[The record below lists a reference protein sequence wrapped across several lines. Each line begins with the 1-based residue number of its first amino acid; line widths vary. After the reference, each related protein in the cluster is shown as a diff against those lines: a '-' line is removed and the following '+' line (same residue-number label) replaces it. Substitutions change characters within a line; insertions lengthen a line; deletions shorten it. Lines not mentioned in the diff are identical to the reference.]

1 MLSKVKSI
9 KGFKLE
15 AIDGDIGKVEEF
27 YFDDR
32 RWTIRYLVA
41 DTGTWL
47 AERQVLISPYALL
60 SVLKDDKHISVNLT
74 KKQIEESPSLYTD
87 KPVSQ
92 QFEEAYYGYYGWPMY
107 WSGPYTWGVNP
118 YLMREFDQAKEPAE
132 KAQAK
137 AWDHHLRSTA
147 DVSGYHVQ
155 AVDGEIGHVSD
166 FIIDDDNW
174 SIRYLVVDTRNWL
187 PGKKV
192 LVSPRWI
199 ERVSWPES
207 KVFANL
213 SREAIQESPEYTDEF
228 LLTRDYET
236 ELHRHYNL
244 EGYWVDELTISQE
257 RP

>member
-1 MLSKVKSI
+1 MLSKIKSI

-15 AIDGDIGKVEEF
+15 GIDGDIGKVKEF

-41 DTGTWL
+41 DTGSWL

-60 SVLKDDKHISVNLT
+60 NVLSQDKHISVNLT

-107 WSGPYTWGVNP
+107 WGGPYAWGVNP
-118 YLMREFDQAKEPAE
+118 YLMREFDHVPEAGE
-132 KAQAK
+132 KSQTK
-137 AWDHHLRSTA
+137 AWDHHLRSTS

-155 AVDGEIGHVSD
+155 AADGEIGHVSD
-166 FIIDDDNW
+166 FIIEDDNW
-174 SIRYLVVDTRNWL
+174 TIRYLVVDTRNWW

-213 SREAIQESPEYTDEF
+213 SRDAIKESPEYSDEF

-244 EGYWVDELTISQE
+244 EGYWVDELTIK
-257 RP
+257 